1 MKRYVLA
8 LAAFVLTGASPEGAD
23 TPESYR
29 ARFAVTAAPGGG
41 VQRIA
46 LPAAALAASQVNALA
61 DIRVFDAR
69 GRQMPVA
76 RAPAIAPVPRR
87 DTVTAM
93 PILGPSDGLR
103 VTGMSLQLDEQ
114 GRARVAQLDGS
125 VRDTAGETTLLGVL
139 FDTRS
144 ISGGARRLTLDADIP
159 VSQPVTF
166 TVEASRNL
174 KEWRQIGEDVVF
186 RGAGAAQVTPA
197 LTLDGADLLRDYLR
211 VTWKSSA
218 RLLAPI
224 AIRSATLETRPAEA
238 RAGVA
243 IDATLP
249 VGATG
254 RTIDLRLPFAT
265 PLAAIRVVPSG
276 SDLIVP
282 VTISGRDTNELPWGR
297 IGSGVARATD
307 PATIALSGGS
317 YRTIRIE
324 ADERTAGF
332 SAPPAIR
339 LVFAPKSIAFL
350 AAGQAPYT
358 LAVGRP
364 GAASR
369 YLALDSLIDDPAR
382 RMPDAVVAA
391 PETRLD
397 LMPVERAGLSDGRSW
412 LLWAILIGATGLLA
426 GMAWLLWRRNATA
439 EGPAAPGGTG

>member
-8 LAAFVLTGASPEGAD
+8 LAALALTGAAPEGAD
-23 TPESYR
+23 TPDAYR

-46 LPAAALAASQVNALA
+46 LPAAALAASQASALA
-61 DIRVFDAR
+61 DVRVFDAR
-69 GRQMPVA
+69 GRQMPIA
-76 RAPAIAPVPRR
+76 RAPAIAPALRR
-87 DTVTAM
+87 NTVAAM

-125 VRDTAGETTLLGVL
+125 VRDTPGETVLLGVL

-159 VSQPVTF
+159 ASQPVTF
-166 TVEASRNL
+166 TVEASRDL
-174 KEWRQIGEDVVF
+174 KDWRRIGEDVVF
-186 RGAGAAQVTPA
+186 RASGAARTAAA
-197 LTLDGADLLRDYLR
+197 LTLDGADLRRDYLR

-218 RLLAPI
+218 RLLTPV
-224 AIRSATLETRPAEA
+224 AIRSAALETRPPDA
-238 RAGVA
+238 RTGVA
-243 IDATLP
+243 IDARLSNS
-249 VGATG
+249 ATG
-254 RTIDLRLPFAT
+254 KTIEFRLQFAT
-265 PLAAIRVVPSG
+265 PLTAIRIVPTG
-276 SDLIVP
+276 ADLIVP
-282 VTISGRDTNELPWGR
+282 VTISGRDTNELPWDR
-297 IGSGVARATD
+297 IGTGVARATD
-307 PATIALSGGS
+307 PAPIALSGTP

-332 SAPPAIR
+332 SAPPTIQ

-358 LAVGRP
+358 LAAGRT
-364 GAASR
+364 GAATP
-369 YLALDSLIDDPAR
+369 YLALDSLVDDAGR
-382 RMPDAVVAA
+382 ALPDAVVAA

-397 LMPVERAGLSDGRSW
+397 LMPVERSGLADGRSW

-426 GMAWLLWRRNATA
+426 GMAWLLWRRNTTA
-439 EGPAAPGGTG
+439 SGPAAPGSTE